1 MSKHY
6 EDWADWAGDHPQQAE
21 EDLRK
26 QREKE
31 AARAEA
37 RWQEHMNIVRN
48 STIQDRDGADS
59 AALYA
64 KERREREAETA
75 EDIEAFKAMQ
85 PIRIVDS
92 ALYERLEAAQE
103 VCQHTE
109 VYETGHCADCGY
121 EVEGF
126 EPTDAQI
133 FAHYGQTKETAA

>member
-6 EDWADWAGDHPQQAE
+6 EDWADWAGDNTRQAE

-31 AARAEA
+31 EARAEA

-64 KERREREAETA
+64 KERREAN
-75 EDIEAFKAMQ
+75 
-85 PIRIVDS
+85 
-92 ALYERLEAAQE
+92 ALQD

-109 VYETGHCADCGY
+109 VYSTGHCADCGD